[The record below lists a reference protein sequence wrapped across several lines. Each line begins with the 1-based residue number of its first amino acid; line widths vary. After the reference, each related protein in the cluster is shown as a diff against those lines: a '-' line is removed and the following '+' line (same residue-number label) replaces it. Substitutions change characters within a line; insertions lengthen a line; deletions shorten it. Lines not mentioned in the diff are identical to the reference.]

1 VADEHSQGPP
11 VPDGHERSP
20 RRSEVVAFEAASP
33 DRRLEASVAQAS
45 AKKLIQAELAP
56 RRAAE
61 RRLEPAHAP
70 TSPPR
75 ASSLERGSRR
85 RAEPLSEIGKH
96 PWPELPPPL
105 DQPDSEVEAALRAW
119 EHQRR
124 LDHEQT
130 RL

>member
-1 VADEHSQGPP
+1 MA
-11 VPDGHERSP
+11 R
-20 RRSEVVAFEAASP
+20 
-33 DRRLEASVAQAS
+33 
-45 AKKLIQAELAP
+45 
-56 RRAAE
+56 
-61 RRLEPAHAP
+61 
-70 TSPPR
+70 
-75 ASSLERGSRR
+75 
-85 RAEPLSEIGKH
+85 H